1 MAPPLPPPFLRAS
14 DSQHGLEWD
23 MMPRRTILRLVL
35 GLSPVMFACLALSR
49 TAGPAIFDADRALA
63 DVEKLVGFGPR
74 PAGSDAHRR
83 AQEYLLDQL
92 RSTGLEIRR
101 DDFTAETPVGPVPM
115 SNLIAVRQGTTDK
128 MLVFAGHY
136 DTKRFDDFAFLGA
149 NDGGSSAALILELAR
164 GLAGSEPPPAISVWL
179 VLLDGEEAFV
189 EWTPTDSLY
198 GSRHLAARMEETG
211 ELSRIA
217 AFLLVDMIGD
227 RELGIHRDGYSTSW
241 LLDLVWGEAQRLGHG
256 AHFLDAR
263 IFIEDDHIPF
273 AQKGVPVVDLIDF
286 EYGPGNAYWHSPH
299 DTLDKLS
306 AESLRAVGETLLSVL
321 GRLDRALAE

>member
-1 MAPPLPPPFLRAS
+1 
-14 DSQHGLEWD
+14 
-23 MMPRRTILRLVL
+23 MMTRRTILHLVL
-35 GLSPVMFACLALSR
+35 GLSPVMFACLALSE
-49 TAGPAIFDADRALA
+49 TAGPAIFDADRALT

-101 DDFTAETPVGPVPM
+101 DGFTAPTPVGPVPM
-115 SNLIAVRQGTTDK
+115 STLIAVRQGTTDK

-164 GLAGSEPPPAISVWL
+164 GLARGLARSEPPPAISVWL

-198 GSRHLAARMEETG
+198 GSRNLAARLEEPG
-211 ELSRIA
+211 GAERIGG
-217 AFLLVDMIGD
+217 LPPGGHD
-227 RELGIHRDGYSTSW
+227 RG
-241 LLDLVWGEAQRLGHG
+241 
-256 AHFLDAR
+256 
-263 IFIEDDHIPF
+263 
-273 AQKGVPVVDLIDF
+273 
-286 EYGPGNAYWHSPH
+286 
-299 DTLDKLS
+299 
-306 AESLRAVGETLLSVL
+306 
-321 GRLDRALAE
+321 